1 MSRSVRRRRLA
12 FGIVAAFAALVPASL
27 AWACVA
33 PVALLTANPQVQPGG
48 TVHIIGRET
57 APGAAIEIHL
67 DSVTGPIL
75 LTVTGQVG
83 GMTAKWEADVTIPA
97 NTPYGKHYLYGV
109 QNYRNMNSVVP
120 KAVIYV
126 GTVPDPE
133 PVPEV
138 RATSMDVG
146 SGPSGASLVLLGF
159 GAAAAG
165 LLIVGLWT
173 LIAGSGGG
181 AKPTAERVKA

>member
-1 MSRSVRRRRLA
+1 LSRSVRRRLA

-48 TVHIIGRET
+48 IVHIIGRET
-57 APGAAIEIHL
+57 APGAPIEIHL
-67 DSVTGPIL
+67 NSVDGPLL

-97 NTPYGKHYLYGV
+97 NTPFGKHYLYAV

-133 PVPEV
+133 PLPQV
-138 RATSMDVG
+138 RPTSMDVG
-146 SGPSGASLVLLGF
+146 SGPSGASLALLGF

-181 AKPTAERVKA
+181 PKPTAERVKA

>member
-1 MSRSVRRRRLA
+1 LSRSRRRLA
-12 FGIVAAFAALVPASL
+12 VGFVATLAALVPVSV

-33 PVALLTANPQVQPGG
+33 PVSLLTTNPQVQPGG

-57 APGAAIEIHL
+57 APGAPIEIHL
-67 DSVTGPIL
+67 DSVEGPNL

-97 NTPYGKHYLYGV
+97 NTPYGKHYLWGV
-109 QNYRNMNSVVP
+109 QNYRNMNSVIP

-133 PVPEV
+133 PLPEV

-146 SGPSGASLVLLGF
+146 SGPSGTTLALLALGVA
-159 GAAAAG
+159 GGG
-165 LLIVGLWT
+165 LLIAGLWT
-173 LIAGSGGG
+173 LLAGSGGG
-181 AKPTAERVKA
+181 PKPTAERVKAS

>member
-1 MSRSVRRRRLA
+1 LSRSYRRLA
-12 FGIVAAFAALVPASL
+12 FGVVAAFAAVIPASL

-33 PVALLTANPQVQPGG
+33 PVALLTSNPQVQPGG

-57 APGAAIEIHL
+57 GPGAPIEIRL
-67 DSVTGPIL
+67 DSATGPIL
-75 LTVTGQVG
+75 LTITGQVG
-83 GMTAKWEADVTIPA
+83 GMTAKWEADVPLPA
-97 NTPYGKHYLYGV
+97 NIPFGKHFLYAV

-120 KAVIYV
+120 KAAIYV

-133 PVPEV
+133 PLPEV

-146 SGPSGASLVLLGF
+146 SGPSGASLALLGL
-159 GAAAAG
+159 GAAGAG

-181 AKPTAERVKA
+181 AAPKAERVKA